1 MAANGE
7 GGKTAAS
14 GVSRR
19 QFLKAGAVGGAA
31 LMTGCLA
38 RGQGPVVRAAPD
50 GAPNFLFIITDQQ
63 GLDTLSAVGCK
74 DTHTPNMDRL
84 VRHGVTFM
92 ESYSANPLC
101 SPARSSMFTGRPT
114 LETGVIQNGLP
125 IRSDI
130 PNMGQWLGRRGYET
144 TYVGKWHLPQSF
156 APEVPGFTNI
166 ACGIGGQ
173 GNVGDAAVSRACQ
186 AYLHNRSASQPFLL
200 VASFLQP
207 HDVCQWVSMH
217 RSAPD
222 ELPYP
227 EIARKLPKLPP
238 NFEYDE
244 NEPLKLKNTNRPSWS
259 PEQWRYYIWS
269 YYRLVEMVDAEIGRV
284 LQALDDTGQADN
296 TVVIL
301 TADHGEGRGRHQ
313 MVLKNY
319 LYDEAAKVPLLV
331 SCPGRMLEDRRNRT
345 HLVSG
350 LDVLPTVCDYAGVE
364 APEHVRGRSLRPL
377 LQGDAVEWREFVPA
391 EVQKTGRMIR
401 TAQYKY
407 VTYEGDPVAQL
418 FDMQSDPG
426 ETKNLAADATHA
438 DALEAHRKLLR
449 DWEAGLDKAP
459 A

>member
-1 MAANGE
+1 MRTKDEAHSARMP
-7 GGKTAAS
+7 

-19 QFLKAGAVGGAA
+19 EFLKAGALGGAA
-31 LMTGCLA
+31 FMTGCLA
-38 RGQGPVVRAAPD
+38 RGQTGRAP
-50 GAPNFLFIITDQQ
+50 GGERPPNFLFIITDQQ
-63 GLDTLSAVGCK
+63 GLDTMSAVGCR
-74 DTHTPNMDRL
+74 DIHTPNMDRL
-84 VRHGVTFM
+84 VRRGVTFM

-101 SPARSSMFTGRPT
+101 SPARSGLFTGRPT

-130 PNMGQWLGRRGYET
+130 PNMGQWLGERGYEAVYT
-144 TYVGKWHLPQSF
+144 GKWHLPQSF
-156 APEVPGFTNI
+156 APQVPGFTNI
-166 ACGIGGQ
+166 ASGIGGQ

-186 AYLHNRSASQPFLL
+186 GYLHNRTGDEPFLL

-217 RSAPD
+217 RNAPD

-227 EIARKLPKLPP
+227 EIAGKLPKLPP
-238 NFEYDE
+238 NFAYDE
-244 NEPLKLKNTNRPSWS
+244 NEPLKLKNTKRPSWS
-259 PEQWRYYIWS
+259 PEQWRYYVWS

-284 LQALDDTGQADN
+284 LQALEDTGQAEN
-296 TVVIL
+296 TVIIL

-331 SCPGRMLEDRRNRT
+331 SCPGRMPEDRRDRA

-364 APEHVRGRSLRPL
+364 VPEHVRGRSLRPL
-377 LQGDAVEWREFVPA
+377 LEGDNVTWREFVPS
-391 EVQKTGRMIR
+391 EVQQTGRMIR
-401 TAQYKY
+401 TPGHKY
-407 VTYEGDPVAQL
+407 VTYEGDPVEQL
-418 FDMQSDPG
+418 FDMESDPG

-449 DWEAGLDKAP
+449 DWEASLDKAP
-459 A
+459 T